1 MNTRKKSIYNFNHI
15 NNDLNQDEIDMLK
28 KLYSHYHKKT
38 WCYKIAYRHFKKI
51 DIGLHLLAIGLTGT
65 GVVVGSVTLNP
76 IVLGTISGAG
86 LTLQGFI
93 KMKNYTRKIEMC
105 KFAYTSYQKVLNEIR
120 SYLRGEKY
128 DIEKL
133 TLELNW
139 LDDQITDLCPIVD
152 KFKAKYDKIY
162 AL

>member
-1 MNTRKKSIYNFNHI
+1 MSTRKKSVYNFNHI
-15 NNDLNQDEIDMLK
+15 DNELNQDEIDMLK

-38 WCYKIAYRHFKKI
+38 WCYKMAYRHFKKI
-51 DIGLHLLAIGLTGT
+51 DIGLHLLSLSLMGG
-65 GVVVGSVTLNP
+65 GVVSGFITMIPFLS
-76 IVLGTISGAG
+76 IISGCG
-86 LTLQGFI
+86 ILLEGFL
-93 KMKNYTRKIEMC
+93 KKKNYTRKIEMC

-152 KFKAKYDKIY
+152 KFKPKYDKIY
-162 AL
+162 I